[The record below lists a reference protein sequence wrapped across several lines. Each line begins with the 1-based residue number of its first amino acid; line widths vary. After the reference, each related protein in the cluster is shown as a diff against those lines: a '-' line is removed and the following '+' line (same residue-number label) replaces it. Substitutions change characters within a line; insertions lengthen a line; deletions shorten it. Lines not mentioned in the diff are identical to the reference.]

1 MTSNL
6 LSIKKLKGTADFI
19 YCIDITL
26 SRSGHCPHQLQFC
39 EIVMSEVV
47 VLAVPQHAPPGPSVP
62 RKYFINKLNE
72 DLNITD
78 NGLELD
84 HVKLNE

>member
-1 MTSNL
+1 
-6 LSIKKLKGTADFI
+6 
-19 YCIDITL
+19 
-26 SRSGHCPHQLQFC
+26 
-39 EIVMSEVV
+39 MSEVV